1 MHNSPAGASS
11 SSSACAIGT
20 HDGRVDRGDSPE
32 AQATFSSPSMSSQV
46 TQEQPE
52 IGALGPQTNDSVE
65 QWGWADALR
74 KALEGAQLDLGDV
87 LIDQIVPG
95 CPASAPCVAT

>member
-1 MHNSPAGASS
+1 MP
-11 SSSACAIGT
+11 
-20 HDGRVDRGDSPE
+20 
-32 AQATFSSPSMSSQV
+32 SQV

-65 QWGWADALR
+65 QWGCSDALR

-87 LIDQIVPG
+87 LLDQIVPG
-95 CPASAPCVAT
+95 CPVSAPCVAA